1 MAKVPPS
8 RTERLV
14 RALLLLAAS
23 ALLTLLAW
31 SLGFYQSQNS
41 TLVSLTILG
50 IVLIAVLISRL
61 GAKLVMRRFSG

>member
-1 MAKVPPS
+1 MTKTPPS

-14 RALLLLAAS
+14 RALLLLVAS

-31 SLGFYQSQNS
+31 SFGLYQSENS

-50 IVLIAVLISRL
+50 IVIVAVLISRL
-61 GAKLVMRRFSG
+61 GTKLVMRRFGG